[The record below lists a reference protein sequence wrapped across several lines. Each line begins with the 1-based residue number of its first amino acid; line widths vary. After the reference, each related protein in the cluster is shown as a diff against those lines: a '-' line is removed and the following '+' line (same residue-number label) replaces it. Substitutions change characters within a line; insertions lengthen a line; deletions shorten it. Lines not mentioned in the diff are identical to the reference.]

1 MLIEKLTYNF
11 NIALEA
17 IAYNKLRALLTSLGI
32 IFGVGSVIAMLA
44 IGSGARQEILD
55 QIRLLG
61 ANNIIITPIVRQEEG
76 AVEEEGNTDLNEK
89 QPFSPGLTLA
99 DAASIRALVPR
110 VATVN
115 PEIVVETVALRP
127 GFRRTTKLVGV
138 ENNFFVTS
146 GFELAQG
153 QFFSDEHMRSN
164 APVAIIGQDVKTK
177 FFAKEEAIG
186 NRIKCGQLWLTVI
199 GVLEERNIDAKSI
212 ERLGI
217 RNYDLDIYTPITT
230 MLLRFENRAQV
241 TGQEILQ
248 AQQEQQQGATATKS
262 ENYHQLDRLVIGV
275 EGSEFVQP
283 VADVITRMLERRHYG
298 VVDYEVTI
306 PEMLLEQEQRTQNL
320 FNIVLAAIASISLV
334 VGGIGI
340 MNIMLASVMER
351 IKEIGIR
358 RSLGATRQDVHMQFL
373 IEAMALSFTGG
384 VIGILVGLAISVGI
398 QQATGIETIV
408 SLFSVL
414 LAFVVAVTVGLV
426 FGFLPARRAAEH
438 NPVEA
443 LRHE

>member
-1 MLIEKLTYNF
+1 MLEKLSYNF
-11 NIALEA
+11 NIAIEA

-61 ANNIIITPIVRQEEG
+61 ANNIIITPMVKQEEG
-76 AVEEEGNTDLNEK
+76 PVDEEAQADLTEK
-89 QPFSPGLTLA
+89 QPFSPGLTLV
-99 DAASIRALVPR
+99 DAASIRELIPQI
-110 VATVN
+110 ATVN

-127 GFRRTTKLVGV
+127 GYRRTTKLVGV
-138 ENNFFVTS
+138 ENAYFTTS

-153 QFFSDEHMRSN
+153 GFFTEEHLRSN

-186 NRIKCGQLWLTVI
+186 KRIKCGQLWLTVI
-199 GVLEERNIDAKSI
+199 GVLKARNIDARSI

-241 TGQEILQ
+241 TSQEIVK
-248 AQQEQQQGATATKS
+248 AQQDARRGRTSS
-262 ENYHQLDRLVIGV
+262 EANYHQLDRLVVGV
-275 EGSEFVQP
+275 AGSEYVQP
-283 VADVITRMLERRHYG
+283 VAEVITRMLERRHYG

-306 PEMLLEQEQRTQNL
+306 PELLLEQEQRTQNL

-384 VIGILVGLAISVGI
+384 VIGILVGVTISFAI
-398 QQATGIETIV
+398 QQTTGIETIV
-408 SLFSVL
+408 SFFSVV

-438 NPVEA
+438 DPVDA

>member
-1 MLIEKLTYNF
+1 MLFEKLTYNF
-11 NIALEA
+11 NIAIEA

-61 ANNIIITPIVRQEEG
+61 ANNIIITPIVQQQEG
-76 AVEEEGNTDLNEK
+76 AVEDEGNVDLTEK
-89 QPFSPGLTLA
+89 QPYSPGLTLA
-99 DAASIRALVPR
+99 DAASIRALVPQ

-138 ENNFFVTS
+138 ENAFFATS

-153 QFFSDEHMRSN
+153 QFFSEEHMRSN
-164 APVAIIGQDVKTK
+164 ASVAIIGQDVKTK

-199 GVLEERNIDAKSI
+199 GVLKERNIDAKSI

-248 AQQEQQQGATATKS
+248 AQQEQQQGVAPTS
-262 ENYHQLDRLVIGV
+262 ENYHQLDRLVVGV

-283 VADVITRMLERRHYG
+283 VAEVITRMLERRHYG

-373 IEAMALSFTGG
+373 IEAMALSFSGG
-384 VIGILVGLAISVGI
+384 VIGILVGLSISFGI
-398 QQATGIETIV
+398 EQATGIETIV

-438 NPVEA
+438 DPVDA